1 MTEKIKENFC
11 GLPLPDNEEVLLLQ
25 IEQNFDMPG
34 EALGTDLLA
43 FAILQRGK
51 YLSMAIQRDID
62 QWMDSID
69 ARMQSVQSAREFT
82 AGIEA
87 GYSFIIGTISAFRYI
102 RGDYSSM
109 KDFLRDGPGR
119 GDIPLLGRK
128 EIDRLYSVM
137 NGSAIIDHGS
147 HGDYAE
153 TSADIAYYDTWDYV
167 FESLALEEMI
177 NKEKQNISDMLSINY
192 REKDEQVL
200 IETHIKGFERGLQNG
215 VELYLQVAEEKVI
228 DQIEKMYD

>member
-1 MTEKIKENFC
+1 
-11 GLPLPDNEEVLLLQ
+11 
-25 IEQNFDMPG
+25 
-34 EALGTDLLA
+34 
-43 FAILQRGK
+43 
-51 YLSMAIQRDID
+51 
-62 QWMDSID
+62 
-69 ARMQSVQSAREFT
+69 
-82 AGIEA
+82 
-87 GYSFIIGTISAFRYI
+87 
-102 RGDYSSM
+102 
-109 KDFLRDGPGR
+109 
-119 GDIPLLGRK
+119 
-128 EIDRLYSVM
+128 M

>member
-1 MTEKIKENFC
+1 MAEKIKESFC
-11 GLPLPDNEEVLLLQ
+11 GLPIPDTEEALLIQ
-25 IEQNFDMPG
+25 IEHNFDRPG

-62 QWMDSID
+62 QWMTSID
-69 ARMQSVQSAREFT
+69 ARMQSVDTAREFT

-102 RGDYSSM
+102 RGNYASI
-109 KDFLRDGPGR
+109 KDFLREGPER

-128 EIDRLYSVM
+128 EIDRIYSVVS
-137 NGSAIIDHGS
+137 GDAIVDYPAHGE
-147 HGDYAE
+147 YAE
-153 TSADIAYYDTWDYV
+153 TSADIAYLDAWDYV
-167 FESLALEEMI
+167 NESLVLEEMI
-177 NKEKQNISDMLSINY
+177 TQEKSNIAGMLTHNY
-192 REKDEQVL
+192 SGQDGQPL
-200 IETHIKGFERGLQNG
+200 IEAHLRGFDRGLQNC

-228 DQIEKMYD
+228 EKLEKMYD